1 MESLADDVVGEI
13 LNGFSY
19 NRAITCPICKDTIVL
34 ISQNIEVKSDFYY
47 CAKCGFTLSRPRK

>member
-1 MESLADDVVGEI
+1 MESLTDDVVNKI

-19 NRAITCPICKDTIVL
+19 NKPITCPICKATIVF
-34 ISQNIEVKSDFYY
+34 INQDIEAKSNFYY